1 VTETATYSCSIC
13 SEPSTGICVWCTK
26 DACRNHH
33 CHRCHRCS
41 DCCECDVPV
50 ADSEEPER
58 VAEPAAEP
66 APPEASEEPD
76 LNTPPATVFDEDL
89 PHNH

>member
-1 VTETATYSCSIC
+1 VTETTTYSCSIC
-13 SEPSTGICVWCTK
+13 SEPSTDICIWCTK

-50 ADSEEPER
+50 ADSEEVEQVAKP
-58 VAEPAAEP
+58 VAEPVTPDVIEQVAEEP
-66 APPEASEEPD
+66 AEHLE
-76 LNTPPATVFDEDL
+76 
-89 PHNH
+89 

>member
-1 VTETATYSCSIC
+1 MTETATYSCSIC
-13 SEPSTGICVWCTK
+13 NEPSTDICAWCTK

-50 ADSEEPER
+50 ADSEEVEQ
-58 VAEPAAEP
+58 VAAPAAEP

-89 PHNH
+89 PPKH